1 MDGSLRRIST
11 RSADFR
17 RRRGGGGSYNGLFLS
32 IAHWLLLGGVE
43 REIEREERA
52 ISVAKCYANQ
62 VLRGRGGGGREW
74 TVETPP
80 SGESISLKDVLHSS
94 RFGSES
100 FFSWVDWQL
109 RAFQGITRGPQSG
122 LCPLP

>member
-17 RRRGGGGSYNGLFLS
+17 RRGGGSYNGLFLS

-43 REIEREERA
+43 GEERA

-62 VLRGRGGGGREW
+62 VLRERGGEARGGEW
-74 TVETPP
+74 TPETPP
-80 SGESISLKDVLHSS
+80 ESPSVLKMFCIARALGQRVSSL
-94 RFGSES
+94 G
-100 FFSWVDWQL
+100 
-109 RAFQGITRGPQSG
+109 
-122 LCPLP
+122 